1 MGRLTFPPEAF
12 MELQTYSAE
21 SDATPGAL
29 PIPGSKTR
37 RWQFSLRTLFVVTT
51 LAAVAAAWAVNP
63 TPFLV
68 ALVVASR
75 ILPFVLIVI
84 LCQVIV
90 ASGPL
95 KWWNALGAIVVGAT
109 LWQLVPHRGGAST
122 SISKVLWNI
131 VHSGDWAAYAL
142 SSCWLLAWLM
152 WRVLAR
158 TPRDFT
164 VGQTR
169 RAAIATLVVALA
181 LLDAMLLV
189 SSLSTGAVRIVGPDV
204 APLCLAIVGGAAG
217 VLPWIKLLR
226 SHAHRLNPC
235 YGRADTVSK
244 VLLASSL
251 GVAALSWVTMAA
263 YFACRT
269 TPPPATLGECLGLM
283 IYDHMATAIPLWIQC
298 GATGLLVAGLLL
310 ELYRDR
316 WHPRL
321 TAIGGL
327 HFGWYWVTAF
337 LWPELIFKV

>member
-1 MGRLTFPPEAF
+1 
-12 MELQTYSAE
+12 MEVLNDSAL
-21 SDATPGAL
+21 SHATPGPL
-29 PIPGSKTR
+29 PAPRSTTR
-37 RWQFSLRTLFVVTT
+37 RWQFSLKTLFVVTT

-68 ALVVASR
+68 ALVAASR

-84 LCQVIV
+84 LCQVIF
-90 ASGPL
+90 ATRPL
-95 KWWNALGAIVVGAT
+95 RWRSAAVAIVAGAT
-109 LWQLVPHRGGAST
+109 LWLLVPHRGGSST
-122 SISKVLWNI
+122 SICGILWRI

-142 SSCWLLAWLM
+142 LTCWWLAWLM

-164 VGQTR
+164 VEQTR
-169 RAAIATLVVALA
+169 RAAVATLLVELA
-181 LLDAMLLV
+181 LLNAILFV
-189 SSLSTGAVRIVGPDV
+189 SCLSTGAVRIVGPDV
-204 APLCLAIVGGAAG
+204 APRCLAIVGGAAA

-226 SHAHRLNPC
+226 SHARRLNPG
-235 YGRADTVSK
+235 YGLADTVSK
-244 VLLASSL
+244 VLLASSI

-263 YFACRT
+263 YCACRT
-269 TPPPATLGECLGLM
+269 TTPPATLGECLGLM

-310 ELYRDR
+310 EVYRDR
-316 WHPRL
+316 WHPRV

-337 LWPELIFKV
+337 SWPELLFKL